1 MVRSNRVLRRKH
13 VRTVGLEAAA
23 AVASQDPSPEEVTD
37 SKQLRQEVSK
47 AIGELPEGEATAVT
61 LHYIGEYS
69 YREVADFLGVP
80 SPTVKS
86 RLHTARKQL
95 RKPLLTIFKED
106 LRDARPSRDQGFS
119 RRVNDLVRRATL
131 VDPEGNTITS
141 VESTR

>member
-69 YREVADFLGVP
+69 YREVADGLGVP
-80 SPTVKS
+80 SSTVKS

-131 VDPEGNTITS
+131 VDPEGNTITF